1 MDCAHGHDF
10 LVWLALSG
18 IPQVVPLAFIEVEI
32 AIALVVMVALGEAV
46 ILLVLLISPPCHH
59 VTQLHG
65 SSRAIAPE
73 VVVRMLREES
83 VLKAAD
89 DVFVGD
95 VGDMAR
101 ISKKHRV

>member
-1 MDCAHGHDF
+1 
-10 LVWLALSG
+10 
-18 IPQVVPLAFIEVEI
+18 
-32 AIALVVMVALGEAV
+32 
-46 ILLVLLISPPCHH
+46 
-59 VTQLHG
+59 
-65 SSRAIAPE
+65 
-73 VVVRMLREES
+73 MLREES